1 MRSLDVVVASS
12 NAQAAEGLAKSLNG
26 VFRSVHVVNSADDLR
41 AAIARKHPRVVISD
55 LETVALDQVEKLNRE
70 FNVQIVCTHRIP
82 DENMWTTAL
91 SHGAIDCCHTSD
103 TKSIVQAVSRNMARS
118 QAA

>member
-1 MRSLDVVVASS
+1 MRSLDVVVASK
-12 NAQAAEGLAKSLNG
+12 NAQAAEGLAKSLNN

-41 AAIARKHPRVVISD
+41 SAISRKRARVVISD
-55 LETVALDQVEKLNRE
+55 LETVGLEQVEMLNKE

-82 DENMWTTAL
+82 DETMWATAL
-91 SHGAIDCCHTSD
+91 SHGAIDCCHSSD
-103 TKSIVQAVSRNMARS
+103 TKAILQAVSRNMARS